1 MMDLKTD
8 FLSLPC
14 KPRCKNDISDSS
26 YLVDAYPVSVST
38 IESALLLIWEIFDE
52 PYAKY
57 NSTRPVGLG
66 LLSLD

>member
-1 MMDLKTD
+1 MDLKTD

-26 YLVDAYPVSVST
+26 YFVDGYPVSIST
-38 IESALLLIWEIFDE
+38 IESALLLIWKGFDE

-57 NSTRPVGLG
+57 HSTRPVGLG
-66 LLSLD
+66 LSIIP